1 MPEPDRPPTGERG
14 LWDVTEPP
22 PPPSHPVAEPG
33 RAHRSASAARP
44 LRLATWNVNSLRAR
58 LDRVTTWLARTEVD
72 VLAIQETKLT
82 DNKFPTS
89 AFSDLGYQVAH
100 VGFSQWN
107 GVAIVSRIGLDDVR
121 AGFPDVPEW
130 GEPPAA
136 EARALSALCAGVE
149 VWSVY
154 VPNGRAVGDPHF
166 DYKLSWLETLRSYG
180 AASLAADRDAQ
191 IVFCGDF
198 NIAPT
203 DDDVWSVE
211 YYANLTHTTPE
222 ERAAFSGLVDA
233 GFTDVV
239 RPYTPGPGVYTYWDY
254 TQLRFQRRQGM
265 RIDFALA
272 SPALAA
278 RVTGASIDRDE
289 RKGKGASDHA
299 PVLVEI
305 AEVAESGG
313 AGELL

>member
-1 MPEPDRPPTGERG
+1 VVQPD
-14 LWDVTEPP
+14 L
-22 PPPSHPVAEPG
+22 SI
-33 RAHRSASAARP
+33 
-44 LRLATWNVNSLRAR
+44 LIN
-58 LDRVTTWLARTEVD
+58 
-72 VLAIQETKLT
+72 
-82 DNKFPTS
+82 
-89 AFSDLGYQVAH
+89 
-100 VGFSQWN
+100 FSQ
-107 GVAIVSRIGLDDVR
+107 ADPEIVLEGDLDLTTAPALEQVLDCIVR
-121 AGFPDVPEW
+121 AGFPEVPGW
-130 GEPPAA
+130 GDPPAA

-166 DYKLSWLETLRSYG
+166 DYKLSWLEALRGYG
-180 AASLAADRDAQ
+180 AASLAADPDAQ

-203 DDDVWSVE
+203 DDDVWSVG

-222 ERAAFSGLVDA
+222 ERAAFGGLVDA

-278 RVTGASIDRDE
+278 RVTGASIDREE

-305 AEVAESGG
+305 AAVAEVGDVTESGDLAEPGEVG
-313 AGELL
+313 AAGDETGGRGELS